1 MSNKNE
7 VVIILDFGSQVTQLI
22 ARRVREIGVY
32 CEILPCTTSLE
43 NLKREGLKGIILSG
57 GPASVHQNGAPVI
70 DKSIYDF
77 NVPVLGI
84 CYGLQLTAFLNG
96 GSVTPAN
103 EREFGKTEI
112 ECDSKSDLF
121 FGLPEKQTVWMSHG
135 DRVAGI
141 PNVKVIAKSDNCPY
155 GAIEIPEINFHGVQF
170 HPEVVHT
177 VYGKEILSNYVFRI
191 CKCAGNWQM
200 GDFISEE
207 IERIQKQV
215 GPEGRVLLGLSG
227 GVDSSVAAV
236 LIHKAIG
243 DRLTCVFVDN
253 GLLRKD
259 EAKSVQ
265 EMYKK
270 YVGEAE
276 LIFVDAGER
285 FLTKLDG
292 VGDPEKKRK
301 IIGHEFIEVFRDEAE
316 KIKQAKGHVGFLAQG
331 TLYPDVIESQSVHGG
346 PASVIK
352 SHHNVGGLPD
362 DLELDL
368 VEPFKFLFKDE
379 VRAVG
384 TCLGMDDTLV
394 WRQPFPGP
402 GLAVRILREITEE
415 KVDTLQEAD
424 AIVREELENAG
435 LQRIIWQYFAVLLP
449 VKTVGVMGD
458 ERTYEDVC
466 AIRAVT
472 STDGMTGDWAQ
483 IPYDV
488 LGKMS
493 NRIINEVRGINR
505 VVYDITSKPPGT
517 IEWE

>member
-1 MSNKNE
+1 M
-7 VVIILDFGSQVTQLI
+7 
-22 ARRVREIGVY
+22 
-32 CEILPCTTSLE
+32 
-43 NLKREGLKGIILSG
+43 
-57 GPASVHQNGAPVI
+57 
-70 DKSIYDF
+70 
-77 NVPVLGI
+77 
-84 CYGLQLTAFLNG
+84 
-96 GSVTPAN
+96 
-103 EREFGKTEI
+103 
-112 ECDSKSDLF
+112 
-121 FGLPEKQTVWMSHG
+121 
-135 DRVAGI
+135 
-141 PNVKVIAKSDNCPY
+141 
-155 GAIEIPEINFHGVQF
+155 
-170 HPEVVHT
+170 
-177 VYGKEILSNYVFRI
+177 
-191 CKCAGNWQM
+191 
-200 GDFISEE
+200 
-207 IERIQKQV
+207 
-215 GPEGRVLLGLSG
+215 
-227 GVDSSVAAV
+227 DSSVAAV

-276 LIFVDAGER
+276 LVFVDAGER
-285 FLTKLDG
+285 FLTKLAG

-301 IIGHEFIEVFRDEAE
+301 IIGNEFIEVFRDEAE

-415 KVDTLQEAD
+415 KVETLQEAD
-424 AIVREELENAG
+424 AIVREELESAG

-466 AIRAVT
+466 AIRAIT